1 MPYLFSLQSPLNDV
15 MKPLKPSEFSDIPDG
30 IQTGYKVGLSLNSEL
45 NLFVPNYPVNFP
57 VTRPDIVLF
66 L

>member
-1 MPYLFSLQSPLNDV
+1 MPYLFYLQSPLNDV

-30 IQTGYKVGLSLNSEL
+30 IQTGYKVRINFEFRIKF
-45 NLFVPNYPVNFP
+45 FVPNYPVNFP
-57 VTRPDIVLF
+57 VTRPDILLF